1 MAKKNSKQQKFYFIL
16 TLFMCKFFFILF
28 YVENTY
34 LTIYILPV
42 VQVQSKDD
50 STWKCD
56 DGLVI
61 SSSWK
66 CDGTTDC
73 DDGSDETLKLCGLLC

>member
-1 MAKKNSKQQKFYFIL
+1 MIARKSSKQQKLYFLL
-16 TLFMCKFFFILF
+16 TLFMCKFFFF
-28 YVENTY
+28 YVSNIY
-34 LTIYILPV
+34 LAVNNFIV
-42 VQVQSKDD
+42 VQVQSKGD

-56 DGLVI
+56 DGLMI